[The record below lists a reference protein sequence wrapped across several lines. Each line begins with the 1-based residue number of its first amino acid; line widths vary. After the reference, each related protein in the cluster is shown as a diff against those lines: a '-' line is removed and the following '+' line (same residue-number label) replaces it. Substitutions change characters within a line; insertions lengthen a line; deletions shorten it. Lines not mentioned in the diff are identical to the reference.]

1 MSLNNMKNKVMTRRK
16 DSLLVVMNDSS
27 FSLQTVPML
36 MIYFSM
42 LGQ

>member
-1 MSLNNMKNKVMTRRK
+1 MTLNNMQNKVMTRRK
-16 DSLLVVMNDSS
+16 HSLLVARNDSS

-42 LGQ
+42 FGQ